1 MDNVFLM
8 LVAFSLMVGA
18 LGLMAVLE
26 LIVMSIAESKH
37 WREMPRGTVP
47 MLLVKILSIMGAGS
61 LMGLLC
67 FCVFTVL
74 GWTGIIAA
82 VGLGVAQWLCISY
95 IEHREEY
102 LPPMATRKEI
112 ESLREVKRTSTKVAA
127 KIAAL
132 DDTAD
137 KIRDA
142 LDGRE

>member
-8 LVAFSLMVGA
+8 LLAFNLMVGA

-26 LIVMSIAESKH
+26 LATTSIIESKW

-47 MLLVKILSIMGAGS
+47 MLLVKLLSIMGAGS

-95 IEHREEY
+95 IEHKEEY

-112 ESLREVKRTSTKVAA
+112 Q
-127 KIAAL
+127 
-132 DDTAD
+132 
-137 KIRDA
+137 
-142 LDGRE
+142 

>member
-47 MLLVKILSIMGAGS
+47 MLLVKFLSIMGAGS
-61 LMGLLC
+61 LTGLLC

-102 LPPMATRKEI
+102 IPPMATRKE
-112 ESLREVKRTSTKVAA
+112 VQ
-127 KIAAL
+127 
-132 DDTAD
+132 
-137 KIRDA
+137 
-142 LDGRE
+142 